1 MKQSILKSNSRL
13 ENSKGYLT
21 TKKDYVCTI
30 IKPLKYGFY
39 LIKIGNK
46 LFKTDYSNI
55 INK

>member
-13 ENSKGYLT
+13 DNSKGYLI